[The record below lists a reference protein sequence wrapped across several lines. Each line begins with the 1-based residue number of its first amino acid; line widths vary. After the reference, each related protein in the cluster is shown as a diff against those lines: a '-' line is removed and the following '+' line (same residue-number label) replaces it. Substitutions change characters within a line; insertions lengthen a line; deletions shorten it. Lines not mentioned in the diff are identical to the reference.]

1 MRVWG
6 LGGKRKGGTCVCEGG
21 GVAVTRDLS
30 QGTRAKEGEYG
41 YNHPTAGI
49 ADCLPCYND

>member
-6 LGGKRKGGTCVCEGG
+6 LGGKRKGGTYVCEGG